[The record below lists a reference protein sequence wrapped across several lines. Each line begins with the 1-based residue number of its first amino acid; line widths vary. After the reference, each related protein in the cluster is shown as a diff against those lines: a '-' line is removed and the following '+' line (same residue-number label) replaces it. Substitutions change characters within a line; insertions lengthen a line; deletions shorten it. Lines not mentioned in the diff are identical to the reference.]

1 MRSSALMRI
10 TRQRAIAGMVSLGL
24 LCSLSACGNMNQQT
38 QSENAAS
45 GDAQLLPPA
54 QGNVQLFIP
63 SDSFSLST
71 QTPINTWS
79 ELSSAIHAQLQTYG
93 FSAKQISTT
102 KSDSLVGQIDA
113 LTQAIDNVPENT
125 PQTFIIAPVLA
136 NDDIRQQYGDY
147 VSDSQMLVESSE
159 KSSKTASRVSKD
171 TEQHAEDDEVSA
183 IEQTQQDLKSLA
195 QLIDTAQAQH
205 IRVIELGSPVQTLTP
220 DCVVDLVS
228 AYQIGATQAQELVN
242 KLDITHATT
251 SNPVSIEVFIPSSND
266 ELFARAMFNGVWSV
280 LGQYYTS
287 GVVVSPSG
295 RLSQTSNEDSWS
307 TVDVKETTKDGISA
321 AIAER
326 LGLNHS
332 RDHASSLP
340 KLDGVL
346 SGNDALAQYLAD
358 ALKQAGYTGSSAT
371 INPNISIGGI
381 VKQLA
386 GEADLQRNAVPQ
398 PRRQSSTS
406 STDSKTQVLTWPIIT
421 GYGAYT
427 SNLAYIIDGSQW
439 STSLVNRNAVAQS
452 IAGCVLAYNTNN
464 KPKTVVRQIETKVKQ
479 QQQSNK
485 QQGARQ
491 TVQPSSWDTVHIDR
505 VAIPQV
511 SQSLLAVSAS
521 NLKSVLIDGQYI
533 SPADAGL

>member
-10 TRQRAIAGMVSLGL
+10 TRQRAIASMVSLGL
-24 LCSLSACGNMNQQT
+24 LCSLSACGNVNQET
-38 QSENAAS
+38 QPENTDS

-63 SDSFSLST
+63 ADSFSLST

-79 ELSSAIHAQLQTYG
+79 ELSSAIHSQLQTYG
-93 FSAKQISTT
+93 FSTKQISTT
-102 KSDSLVGQIDA
+102 KSDSLAKQIDA
-113 LTQAIDNVPENT
+113 LTQAIDDAPENT
-125 PQTFIIAPVLA
+125 PQTFIIAPALA
-136 NDDIRQQYGDY
+136 NDNIRQQYGDY
-147 VSDSQMLVESSE
+147 VSDSQMLAESSE
-159 KSSKTASRVSKD
+159 NSSKTASRASGD
-171 TEQHAEDDEVSA
+171 SEQHSDDDEVSA
-183 IEQTQQDLKSLA
+183 IEQNQQDLKSLA

-205 IRVIELGSPVQTLTP
+205 IRVIELGSPVQAITP

-228 AYQIGATQAQELVN
+228 AYQIGAAQAQELVN
-242 KLDITHATT
+242 KLDITHATP
-251 SNPVSIEVFIPSSND
+251 SNPISIEVFIPSSND
-266 ELFARAMFNGVWSV
+266 ALFARAMFNGVWSV
-280 LGQYYTS
+280 LGQYYAS

-307 TVDVKETTKDGISA
+307 TVSVEETTKDGIST

-326 LGLNHS
+326 LELNHS
-332 RDHASSLP
+332 REHASSLP

-346 SGNDALAQYLAD
+346 SGNDAMAQYVID
-358 ALKQAGYTGSSAT
+358 ALKQAGYTGTSAT

-406 STDSKTQVLTWPIIT
+406 SADSKTQVLTWPIIT

-464 KPKTVVRQIETKVKQ
+464 KPKTVVRQIEKQVKQ
-479 QQQSNK
+479 QQKAAKQHNDQQTIQSS
-485 QQGARQ
+485 A
-491 TVQPSSWDTVHIDR
+491 WDTVRIDQ
-505 VAIPQV
+505 VSIPQV